1 MIYKKK
7 EIKKVF
13 FFSRKNRSNMLKVKI
28 ITIILFIWKLIERK
42 VKINENGGGGQ
53 KYHLKLPKV

>member
-1 MIYKKK
+1 
-7 EIKKVF
+7 
-13 FFSRKNRSNMLKVKI
+13 MLKVKI
-28 ITIILFIWKLIERK
+28 ITIILFIWKLIARK